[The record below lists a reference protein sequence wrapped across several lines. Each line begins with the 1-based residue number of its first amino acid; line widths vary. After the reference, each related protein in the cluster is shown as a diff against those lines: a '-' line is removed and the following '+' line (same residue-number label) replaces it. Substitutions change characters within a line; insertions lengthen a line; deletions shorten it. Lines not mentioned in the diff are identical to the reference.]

1 MRTLAI
7 DHSVVTNEAWWPAL
21 AAVVSAGE
29 VRLLLSV
36 WNLVEIGFAE
46 DKVQQARRL
55 NFLTNLKPWWVL
67 ERLQIQKQEVERF
80 LWAEHYGVDPKP
92 LTATTEFLSVVDSYF
107 AGALTR
113 VGLTPHRFIAE
124 TDFKM
129 LQGEKKHTPAA
140 LRTLQ
145 SANKAKLRQIEKA
158 MFEAWIRP
166 NIPDAD
172 PSGRLLK
179 MTEKDTLLQFC
190 YERKNAF
197 LMACRSIAAE
207 DALSAART
215 SDPRRNPTESDG
227 ADLQHAVIGLAYANL
242 FATADGYQGQCA
254 IAAQKVLGAEYA
266 AVIRDPAELITLVCA
281 PA

>member
-1 MRTLAI
+1 MRTLSI
-7 DHSVVTNEAWWPAL
+7 DHSVVTNETWWPAL
-21 AAVVSAGE
+21 TAGVKSGE
-29 VRLLLSV
+29 IRLLLSV
-36 WNLVEIGFAE
+36 WNLVEIGFAD
-46 DKVQQARRL
+46 DKAQQTRRL
-55 NFLTNLKPWWVL
+55 DFITGLKPWWSL

-80 LWAEHYGVDPKP
+80 LWSEHFKVVPKS
-92 LTATTEFLSVVDSYF
+92 LTTTTEFLSVVDSYF

-129 LQGEKKHTPAA
+129 LQAEKKHTPAA

-145 SANKAKLRQIEKA
+145 NAEKAKLRQIERA
-158 MFEAWIRP
+158 MFDAWIGP

-179 MTEKDTLLQFC
+179 TMEKDALLHLC
-190 YERKNAF
+190 YERKTEF
-197 LMACRSIAAE
+197 LAACHAIAAE
-207 DALSAART
+207 DALSSVRT

-227 ADLQHAVIGLAYANL
+227 ADLQHAVIGLAYADI

-254 IAAQKVLGAEYA
+254 IAAQKALGAGYA
-266 AVIRDPAELITLVCA
+266 TVFRDPAELSALASA